1 MSITVTGL
9 CKAFDAKPVLHGFG
23 FSLADGET
31 VALMGPSGCGKTTF
45 LRILM
50 GLETPD
56 AGVIEGL
63 RGLRI
68 APVFQQDRL
77 CPGLSALQNVLLV
90 AAHPAQTA
98 AQAEGL
104 LRELGLHEDDIRRP
118 AAVLSGGQRRRAAL
132 ARAVLADGGL
142 VLLDEAFKGLDEAT
156 AAQAIDF
163 VRRRTQGKMVLAVT
177 HSAAEAA
184 ALGARVVEMPARP
197 D

>member
-9 CKAFDAKPVLHGFG
+9 YKAFDAKPVLHDFG

-56 AGVIEGL
+56 AGTIEGL
-63 RGLRI
+63 AGLRI

-90 AAHPAQTA
+90 AAHPAQVT
-98 AQAEGL
+98 AQAQEL
-104 LRELGLHEDDIRRP
+104 LRELGLDEDDIRRP

-132 ARAVLADGGL
+132 ARAVLADGDL

-184 ALGARVVEMPARP
+184 ALGARVVQMPVKP

>member
-1 MSITVTGL
+1 M
-9 CKAFDAKPVLHGFG
+9 
-23 FSLADGET
+23 
-31 VALMGPSGCGKTTF
+31 
-45 LRILM
+45 
-50 GLETPD
+50 
-56 AGVIEGL
+56 
-63 RGLRI
+63 
-68 APVFQQDRL
+68 
-77 CPGLSALQNVLLV
+77 LLV

-104 LRELGLHEDDIRRP
+104 LRELGLDEDDIRRP

-132 ARAVLADGGL
+132 ARAVLADGDL